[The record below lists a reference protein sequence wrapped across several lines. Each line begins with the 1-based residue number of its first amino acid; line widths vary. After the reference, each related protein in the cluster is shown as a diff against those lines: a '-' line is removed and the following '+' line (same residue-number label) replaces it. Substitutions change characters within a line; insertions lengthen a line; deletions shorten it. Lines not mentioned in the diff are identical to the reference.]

1 MSPELFCLTTGP
13 GQTMVCLYDCF
24 APQPLHDV
32 SIGIVSYQ
40 ALLHDVCSGFFAPTP
55 FLLWIVSCQAIL
67 NTDLHKLLVIVMEE
81 GVGRVC
87 EGANSM
93 ALGCFLHC
101 RGQNP
106 AQIPL
111 HAQIQLKSRYTPKS
125 EFQHGPNGLMQIRY
139 TQIHAVRKTPRIEE
153 LRTECKWCR
162 FVTRHY
168 TQIHGKILGTRIGLD
183 FEKNIMKL
191 DLCVWFMMFSWNVE
205 GFIRFSCICMCFPLI
220 SVIFWELHGFI
231 TDIEC
236 FASHVWQ
243 TDWHQ

>member
-40 ALLHDVCSGFFAPTP
+40 ALLHDVCSGCFAPTP

-93 ALGCFLHC
+93 ALGCFC
-101 RGQNP
+101 TAGVK
-106 AQIPL
+106 IP
-111 HAQIQLKSRYTPKS
+111 LKSRYTPKS
-125 EFQHGPNGLMQIRY
+125 SSNPVTHPNQNFNMAQM
-139 TQIHAVRKTPRIEE
+139 A
-153 LRTECKWCR
+153 WCR
-162 FVTRHY
+162 FVTRRY
-168 TQIHGKILGTRIGLD
+168 TQWEKRPVSKNFEQNASDADSLHAITRRYTAKSSAPELAWISKKILWNSIYV
-183 FEKNIMKL
+183 F
-191 DLCVWFMMFSWNVE
+191 DLWCFHGMLKVSYVFHVFVCVF
-205 GFIRFSCICMCFPLI
+205 R
-220 SVIFWELHGFI
+220 
-231 TDIEC
+231 
-236 FASHVWQ
+236 
-243 TDWHQ
+243 